1 MAPQSGIGY
10 DVHPLIAGR
19 SLVLGGVS
27 IPFDKG
33 LAGHSDGDVLI
44 HAIIDA
50 LLGAATLG
58 DIGTHFSSSD
68 PQYKEI
74 ASTLLLRRT
83 SELLEERGW
92 RIIHLDATI
101 VAEQPTMKPFIDKM
115 RRNVAES
122 LKVDRN
128 SVNIKATTTDGLG
141 SIGRGEGIAAQ
152 AIATIEAKG

>member
-1 MAPQSGIGY
+1 MAPQSGLGY
-10 DVHPLIAGR
+10 DVHPLVVGR

-33 LAGHSDGDVLI
+33 LSGHSDGDVLI
-44 HAIIDA
+44 HAVVDA

-58 DIGTHFSSSD
+58 DIGTHFPSD
-68 PQYKEI
+68 DPKYKEI
-74 ASTLLLRRT
+74 ASTSLLKT
-83 SELLEERGW
+83 TGDLLEERGW

-101 VAEQPTMKPFIDKM
+101 VAERPTVKPFVDRM
-115 RRNVAES
+115 RRNIAEG
-122 LKVDRN
+122 LKMDRS

-141 SIGRGEGIAAQ
+141 SIGRGEGIAAL

>member
-10 DVHPLIAGR
+10 DVHPLVAGR

-33 LAGHSDGDVLI
+33 LGGHSDGDVLI

-58 DIGTHFSSSD
+58 DIGTHFPSGD

-101 VAEQPTMKPFIDKM
+101 VADQPTMKPFIDKM

-122 LKVDRN
+122 LKVDRD
-128 SVNIKATTTDGLG
+128 SVNLKATTTDGLG
-141 SIGRGEGIAAQ
+141 SIGRGEGIAAL
-152 AIATIEAKG
+152 ATATIEAEG

>member
-10 DVHPLIAGR
+10 DVHPLVAGR
-19 SLVLGGVS
+19 SLVMGGES

-58 DIGTHFSSSD
+58 DIGTHFPSSD

-92 RIIHLDATI
+92 CIIHLDATI
-101 VAEQPTMKPFIDKM
+101 VSDQPTMKLFIDKM
-115 RRNVAES
+115 RRNVAEN

-128 SVNIKATTTDGLG
+128 SVSIKATTTDGLG
-141 SIGRGEGIAAQ
+141 SIGRGEGIAAL
-152 AIATIEAKG
+152 AIATIEAEG